1 MNPSPQNNNEPLT
14 EAYWPAD
21 RLPADPMVSAD
32 LTVGD
37 LLRRAAGMYGDRVA
51 LVEGAP
57 DPADRRRWTYSE
69 LLADAELT
77 ARALTRRFSPGEHIA
92 VWAPNVPEWLL
103 LEFGAALAG
112 LVLVTVNPALKP
124 EEVGYVLRRSNA
136 AGLFLL
142 REFRGNPMAQT
153 ADQLRGELPDLRE
166 VVELDRWEDFVAGVD
181 PASELPTVNP
191 HQPAQI
197 QFTSGTTGF
206 PKGATLAHRSI
217 VGNARLVTQRLQVR
231 PEHPVWVNPMPL
243 FHTGGCVLGALGA
256 LWLGATHVLPV
267 QFDPALVLELVEA
280 EAADLCSGVPT
291 MLIALMDH
299 PSRAERRL
307 DTLDRVVAGGALVP
321 APLVERIEKEL
332 GVRFTNV
339 FGQTECSPVATMVD
353 PHDSLLDKATT
364 VGRSL
369 PHVETKVIDTA
380 TGETVGIG
388 VTGEFCTRGFHVM
401 IGYHGDPEATGATID
416 ADGWLH
422 TGDLCS
428 MDERGYVTVEGRLKD
443 MIIRGGENIYP
454 REIENVLM
462 AHPGIAGVAVVGLP
476 DAYWGEVVAAFLM
489 AHPGEAPTEAELRS
503 WCGEHLARHKVPVRW
518 EFVDA
523 WPLTGSGKIQKFVL
537 RDRAVGGAT

>member
-1 MNPSPQNNNEPLT
+1 MNPSPHTNDQPLT
-14 EAYWPAD
+14 EAYWSAD

-32 LTVGD
+32 FTVGE
-37 LLRRAAGMYGDRVA
+37 LLRRAAGKHGNRVA

-57 DPADRRRWTYSE
+57 DPADRRRWTYAE
-69 LLADAELT
+69 LLADSELT
-77 ARALTRRFSPGEHIA
+77 ARALARRFSPGEHIA

-124 EEVGYVLRRSNA
+124 DEVGYVLRRSNA
-136 AGLFLL
+136 VGLFLL

-153 ADQLRGELPDLRE
+153 AEQLRGELPDLRE

-181 PASELPTVNP
+181 PASELPTVDP

-206 PKGATLAHRSI
+206 PKGAVLAHRSI
-217 VGNARLVTQRLQVR
+217 VGNARLVTQRLQVQ

-307 DTLDRVVAGGALVP
+307 ESLDRVVAGGALVP
-321 APLVERIEKEL
+321 APLVERIEAEL
-332 GVRFTNV
+332 GVLFTNV

-353 PHDSLLDKATT
+353 PHDSVLDKATT
-364 VGRSL
+364 VGRPL
-369 PHVETKVIDTA
+369 PHVEAKVIDTA
-380 TGETVGIG
+380 TGDTVGIG

-401 IGYHGDPEATGATID
+401 IGYHGDPEATAAAID

-462 AHPGIAGVAVVGLP
+462 AHPGVAGVAVVGLP
-476 DAYWGEVVAAFLM
+476 DAYWGEIVAAFLM
-489 AHPGEAPTEAELRS
+489 PHPGEAPTEAELRG

-518 EFVDA
+518 EFVDS
-523 WPLTGSGKIQKFVL
+523 WPLTGSGKIQKYVL
-537 RDRAVGGAT
+537 RDRALDGGA